1 MLVDDNRE
9 EHRMMIFGND
19 SRPVQDRLI
28 VNNMTTN
35 ECGILAQKVHEESYT
50 VTLYALLKDYG
61 LTPVFR
67 IKPRIRF
74 HRSNYD
80 NLSSS
85 APLQYSLNDIIHFA
99 ELKRGTVLMEKID
112 DTKLAEILGDAPTL
126 TGISDDSAVQLVS
139 QRDVTLRNPPFKT
152 KTKVFG
158 KSEDEGIEEAGIP
171 IGSFLDALNQPHQT
185 EQIFSRFSR
194 GSEFAHDL
202 RKALENYESYEFQ
215 FGLYSRYERRDC
227 VLAGGDVET
236 SGYYRATFDPWTAL
250 GYIRPSGD
258 KQQFQILAHERGTRW
273 EHKVMLEKLDA
284 TTLERLATEIPNLRS
299 EYLIGRVLSK
309 SQTALT
315 KLAQLRKSQL
325 NLTTDLDIGYTL
337 QLEIPLTDK
346 RFSVIDHRRKLRS
359 IFNGNDNFQ
368 LHPLNGEFVE
378 KHLNLAKG
386 LQAGV
391 VWTLDN
397 VDLLSGPPPL
407 MEKDDEFQITKRLQQ
422 NRFVVRSA
430 KELRERLPKNGFDKC
445 WNESIDE
452 GGYTILSHT
461 NGRVYTVSYGR
472 KFTGRI
478 QNGKIEK
485 DDGTHYLTIEYL
497 GVDPS
502 RSGTSRSEVPAE
514 VQRSF
519 FDKLFRR
526 EPVPPFYSQL
536 MQTETQV
543 IDEMKSLARHCKDK
557 LKIP

>member
-9 EHRMMIFGND
+9 EHRMIIFGND
-19 SRPVQDRLI
+19 SRPVQERLI
-28 VNNMTTN
+28 VDNTCN
-35 ECGILAQKVHEESYT
+35 ESGILAQKVHEESYT

-99 ELKRGTVLMEKID
+99 ELKRGTVLMEKVD
-112 DTKLAEILGDAPTL
+112 DTKLAEILGDAPTIAGM
-126 TGISDDSAVQLVS
+126 TDDPALQLVS
-139 QRDVTLRNPPFKT
+139 QRDVSLRNPPFKT

-158 KSEDEGIEEAGIP
+158 KSEDEGVEEAGIP
-171 IGSFLDALNQPHQT
+171 IGSFLDALNQPQRT
-185 EQIFSRFSR
+185 EEIFKKFPR
-194 GSEFAHDL
+194 GSEFANDL
-202 RKALENYESYEFQ
+202 RKALENYEEYEFQ

-227 VLAGGDVET
+227 VLAGGDIET

-258 KQQFQILAHERGTRW
+258 NQQFQILAHERGTRW
-273 EHKVMLEKLDA
+273 EHKVMLELLDSD
-284 TTLERLATEIPNLRS
+284 TLERLATEIPALRS

-315 KLAQLRKSQL
+315 RLAQLRKSQL
-325 NLTTDLDIGYTL
+325 NLTTGLDIGYTL
-337 QLEIPLTDK
+337 QLEIPLPEK
-346 RFSVIDHRRKLRS
+346 RFSVIDHRKKLRAV
-359 IFNGNDNFQ
+359 FNGNDDYR

-386 LQAGV
+386 VQGGV

-397 VDLLSGPPPL
+397 VDLLTGHSPVN
-407 MEKDDEFQITKRLQQ
+407 EQDEEFTIRKTLNQ

-430 KELRERLPKNGFDKC
+430 RELRERLPKNGFEKC

-452 GGYTILSHT
+452 GGYTVLNHAT
-461 NGRVYTVSYGR
+461 GRVYAVSYGR
-472 KFTGRI
+472 QNTGSIHQDQVR
-478 QNGKIEK
+478 KE
-485 DDGTHYLTIEYL
+485 DMEHYLSIEYL
-497 GVDPS
+497 GIDPS
-502 RSGTSRSEVPAE
+502 GADTSRFEMPAE
-514 VQRSF
+514 AQQSF
-519 FDKLFRR
+519 FDKLLRR
-526 EPVPPFYSQL
+526 EPLPPFYSQL
-536 MQTETQV
+536 MRAESQV
-543 IDEMKSLARHCKDK
+543 IDDMKTLARHCKVK

>member
-19 SRPVQDRLI
+19 SRLVQERLI
-28 VNNMTTN
+28 VNNMTDDH
-35 ECGILAQKVHEESYT
+35 GILAQKVHEESYT

-74 HRSNYD
+74 HRSSYD

-85 APLQYSLNDIIHFA
+85 APLQYSLDDIIHFA

-112 DTKLAEILGDAPTL
+112 DLKLAEILGDAPTL
-126 TGISDDSAVQLVS
+126 AGMNDDPALQLVS
-139 QRDVTLRNPPFKT
+139 QRDVSLRNPPFKT

-158 KSEDEGIEEAGIP
+158 KSEDEGVEEAGIP
-171 IGSFLDALNQPHQT
+171 IGSFLDALNQPQRT
-185 EQIFSRFSR
+185 EQIFSKYTR
-194 GSEFAHDL
+194 GSEFAKDL
-202 RKALENYESYEFQ
+202 RKALAPYETYEFQ

-227 VLAGGDVET
+227 VLAGGDAET

-273 EHKVMLEKLDA
+273 EHKVMLEKLD
-284 TTLERLATEIPNLRS
+284 TDTLERLATEIPALRS

-315 KLAQLRKSQL
+315 RLAQLRKSQL
-325 NLTTDLDIGYTL
+325 SLTTDLDTGYTL
-337 QLEIPLTDK
+337 QLEIPIPDK
-346 RFSVIDHRRKLRS
+346 RFAVIKHRRNLRS
-359 IFNGNDNFQ
+359 AFNGNGNYQ

-386 LQAGV
+386 TRDGV

-397 VDLLSGPPPL
+397 VDLLTGPLP
-407 MEKDDEFQITKRLQQ
+407 ITEQDTELPISKILNQ

-430 KELRERLPKNGFDKC
+430 EELRERLPKNGFEKC

-452 GGYTILSHT
+452 GGYTVLNQT
-461 NGRVYTVSYGR
+461 TGRVYAVNYGR
-472 KFTGRI
+472 KTTGSI
-478 QNGKIEK
+478 HEGNIIK
-485 DDGTHYLTIEYL
+485 DEGVQYLSIKYL
-497 GVDPS
+497 GVNPS
-502 RSGTSRSEVPAE
+502 RSATSRFAVPAE
-514 VQRSF
+514 EHQSF
-519 FDKLFRR
+519 FARLFRR
-526 EPVPPFYSQL
+526 EPVPPFYNQL
-536 MQTETQV
+536 IQTEAQV
-543 IDEMKSLARHCKDK
+543 IGEMKTLARYCKEK
-557 LKIP
+557 LVIP

>member
-19 SRPVQDRLI
+19 SSPVQDRLI
-28 VNNMTTN
+28 VNNITSDG
-35 ECGILAQKVHEESYT
+35 GILAQKVHEESYT

-99 ELKRGTVLMEKID
+99 ELKRGTVLMDKID
-112 DTKLAEILGDAPTL
+112 DVKLAEILGDAPTL
-126 TGISDDSAVQLVS
+126 DGMSDDPALQLVS

-158 KSEDEGIEEAGIP
+158 KSEDEGVEEAGIP

-202 RKALENYESYEFQ
+202 RKALESYESYEFQ

-227 VLAGGDVET
+227 VLAGGDAET

-250 GYIRPSGD
+250 GYIRPSGN

-273 EHKVMLEKLDA
+273 EHKVMLEKLDVA
-284 TTLERLATEIPNLRS
+284 TLERLATEIPDLRS
-299 EYLIGRVLSK
+299 KFLIGRVLSK

-315 KLAQLRKSQL
+315 RLAELRKSQL

-337 QLEIPLTDK
+337 QLEIPLSEK
-346 RFSVIDHRRKLRS
+346 RFSVIDHRRKMRAV
-359 IFNGNDNFQ
+359 FNGNGDYQ

-386 LQAGV
+386 MQAGV
-391 VWTLDN
+391 IWTLDN

-407 MEKDDEFQITKRLQQ
+407 MENSDEFQITKRLQQ

-430 KELRERLPKNGFDKC
+430 KELRERLPQNGFEKC

-452 GGYTILSHT
+452 GGYTVLSQKT
-461 NGRVYTVSYGR
+461 GRVYSVSYGR
-472 KFTGRI
+472 KITGSI
-478 QNGKIEK
+478 QNGELKK
-485 DDGTHYLTIEYL
+485 DDGSYYLSIEYL

-502 RSGTSRSEVPAE
+502 RTETSQYEIPTQA
-514 VQRSF
+514 QRSF
-519 FDKLFRR
+519 FGKLFRR
-526 EPVPPFYSQL
+526 ETVPPFYCQL

-543 IDEMKSLARHCKDK
+543 IGEMKTLARNCKDK
-557 LKIP
+557 LKIL

>member
-19 SRPVQDRLI
+19 SGPVQDQLI
-28 VNNMTTN
+28 VNNITSSD
-35 ECGILAQKVHEESYT
+35 GILAQKVHEESYT

-112 DTKLAEILGDAPTL
+112 DAKLAEILGDAPTL
-126 TGISDDSAVQLVS
+126 IGTSDDPALQLVS

-158 KSEDEGIEEAGIP
+158 KNQDEGFEEAGIP

-185 EQIFSRFSR
+185 EQIFSKFSR

-227 VLAGGDVET
+227 VLAGGNAET

-250 GYIRPSGD
+250 GYIRPSGN

-284 TTLERLATEIPNLRS
+284 ATLERLATEIPNLRS

-315 KLAQLRKSQL
+315 RLANLRKSQL
-325 NLTTDLDIGYTL
+325 NLTTDLDIGYTV
-337 QLEIPLTDK
+337 QLEIPLPDK
-346 RFSVIDHRRKLRS
+346 RFSVIEHRRKLRAV
-359 IFNGNDNFQ
+359 FNGNGNYQ
-368 LHPLNGEFVE
+368 LHPLNSEFVE

-386 LQAGV
+386 TRNGV

-397 VDLLSGPPPL
+397 VDLLTGPPPIT
-407 MEKDDEFQITKRLQQ
+407 EQDTEFPISKILHQ

-430 KELRERLPKNGFDKC
+430 QELRERLPKNGFEKC

-452 GGYTILSHT
+452 GGYTVLNQTS
-461 NGRVYTVSYGR
+461 GRVYAVSYGR
-472 KFTGRI
+472 KITGSI
-478 QNGKIEK
+478 HEGNINKDNGNQ
-485 DDGTHYLTIEYL
+485 YFSIEYL
-497 GVDPS
+497 GIDPC
-502 RSGTSRSEVPAE
+502 RSAAPRFPVPAE
-514 VQRSF
+514 EQRSF
-519 FDKLFRR
+519 FDRLFRR
-526 EPVPPFYSQL
+526 EPIPSFYNQL
-536 MQTETQV
+536 IQTETQV
-543 IDEMKSLARHCKDK
+543 IDEMKTLAQHCKDK

>member
-9 EHRMMIFGND
+9 EHRMIIFGND
-19 SRPVQDRLI
+19 SRPVQERLI
-28 VNNMTTN
+28 VDNTCN
-35 ECGILAQKVHEESYT
+35 ESGILAQKVHEESYT

-99 ELKRGTVLMEKID
+99 ELKRGTVLMEKVD
-112 DTKLAEILGDAPTL
+112 DTKLAEILGDAPTIAGM
-126 TGISDDSAVQLVS
+126 TDDPALQLVS
-139 QRDVTLRNPPFKT
+139 QRDVSLRNPPFKT

-158 KSEDEGIEEAGIP
+158 KSEDEGVEEAGIT
-171 IGSFLDALNQPHQT
+171 IGSFLDALNQPQRT
-185 EQIFSRFSR
+185 EEIFKKFPR
-194 GSEFAHDL
+194 GSEFANDL
-202 RKALENYESYEFQ
+202 RKALENYEEYEFQ

-227 VLAGGDVET
+227 VLAGGDIET

-258 KQQFQILAHERGTRW
+258 NQQFQILAHERGTRW
-273 EHKVMLEKLDA
+273 EHKVMLELLDSD
-284 TTLERLATEIPNLRS
+284 TLERLATEIPALRS

-315 KLAQLRKSQL
+315 RLAQLRKSQL
-325 NLTTDLDIGYTL
+325 NLTTGLDIGYTL
-337 QLEIPLTDK
+337 QLEIPLPEK
-346 RFSVIDHRRKLRS
+346 RFSVIDHRKKLRAV
-359 IFNGNDNFQ
+359 FNGNDDYR

-386 LQAGV
+386 LRNGV

-397 VDLLSGPPPL
+397 VDLLTGHSPVN
-407 MEKDDEFQITKRLQQ
+407 EQDEEFTIRKTLNQ

-430 KELRERLPKNGFDKC
+430 QELRERLPKNGFEKC

-452 GGYTILSHT
+452 GGYTVLNHT
-461 NGRVYTVSYGR
+461 TGRVYTVSYGR
-472 KFTGRI
+472 QNTGSIHQDKVR
-478 QNGKIEK
+478 KE
-485 DDGTHYLTIEYL
+485 DMEHYLSIEYL
-497 GVDPS
+497 GIDPS
-502 RSGTSRSEVPAE
+502 GAATSRFEMPAE
-514 VQRSF
+514 AQQSF
-519 FDKLFRR
+519 FDKLLKR
-526 EPVPPFYSQL
+526 EPLPPFYSQL
-536 MQTETQV
+536 MRAESQV
-543 IDEMKSLARHCKDK
+543 IDDMKTLARHCKDK

>member
-19 SRPVQDRLI
+19 SRLVQDRLI
-28 VNNMTTN
+28 LNDKTT
-35 ECGILAQKVHEESYT
+35 ERGILAQKVHEESYT

-99 ELKRGTVLMEKID
+99 ELKRGTVIMEKID

-126 TGISDDSAVQLVS
+126 SGMTDDPALQLVS

-158 KSEDEGIEEAGIP
+158 KSDDEGVEEAGIP
-171 IGSFLDALNQPHQT
+171 IGSFLDALNQPQRT
-185 EQIFSRFSR
+185 EQIFRKYTR
-194 GSEFAHDL
+194 GSEFAQDL
-202 RKALENYESYEFQ
+202 RKALESYETYEFQ

-227 VLAGGDVET
+227 VLVGGDVET

-250 GYIRPSGD
+250 GYIRTSEN

-284 TTLERLATEIPNLRS
+284 ATLDRLSTEIPELRS
-299 EYLIGRVLSK
+299 KYLIGRVLSK

-315 KLAQLRKSQL
+315 RLAQLRKSQL
-325 NLTTDLDIGYTL
+325 NLTTDLDLGYTL
-337 QLEIPLTDK
+337 QLEIPLPEK
-346 RFSVIDHRRKLRS
+346 RFSVIEHRKRLRS
-359 IFNGNDNFQ
+359 IFNGDGDYR

-386 LQAGV
+386 VRNGV

-397 VDLLSGPPPL
+397 VDLLSGHPPL
-407 MEKDDEFQITKRLQQ
+407 KQNDEEFVITKTLNH

-430 KELRERLPKNGFDKC
+430 EELRERLPKDGFEKC
-445 WNESIDE
+445 WNESVDQ
-452 GGYTILSHT
+452 GGYTVLSIAT
-461 NGRVYTVSYGR
+461 GRVYSVCYGR
-472 KFTGRI
+472 IITGSI
-478 QNGKIEK
+478 HEGEIVK
-485 DDGTHYLTIEYL
+485 DDGTHYFSIGYL

-502 RSGTSRSEVPAE
+502 RSETGRIQMPVEA
-514 VQRSF
+514 QRSF
-519 FDKLFRR
+519 FDRLFRR
-526 EPVPPFYSQL
+526 EPIPPFYCQL
-536 MQTETQV
+536 IQTEAEV
-543 IDEMKSLARHCKDK
+543 IDEMKMLARYCKDK